1 MSIFILR
8 PKVFDVHTGK
18 IVPVRNGG
26 VTLSIIENRFR
37 YSICS
42 KHLVFS
48 ERNSKI
54 MLKKE
59 AWFKTDETV
68 VDIPTLQSFLMEVF
82 VGTKQTDLIVE
93 YVVELL
99 DLILEI
105 QESEKTASETEIA
118 KRDSIAHSGATR
130 YKYAN

>member
-8 PKVFDVHTGK
+8 PKKFDVHTGQ
-18 IVPVRNGG
+18 IVPARNGG
-26 VTLSIIENRFR
+26 ITLSIIENRFR

-59 AWFKTDETV
+59 TWFNTDTTV
-68 VDIPTLQSFLMEVF
+68 VDVPSLQSFLMEVF
-82 VGTKQTDLIVE
+82 VGTKQSDLIVE
-93 YVVELL
+93 YAVELM
-99 DLILEI
+99 DLILEV
-105 QESEKTASETEIA
+105 QESEKAAVEAETT
-118 KRDSIAHSGATR
+118 KRNSIAHSGATR
-130 YKYAN
+130 YKYAD